1 MKVEVKKEVLSTPTV
16 SIIIPLYNQERYFR
30 DCLNSIA
37 RQTYQNLEII
47 IVNDGSSDRSPLI
60 ARDWALRDHRFKVID
75 KENEGTAFARRDGYL
90 AATGDFISFLDSDDM
105 LPQNAIEIMVKGIL
119 ENDVDLFW
127 GSYCY
132 KVGCFVSSH
141 KDKVCSFPVNKRIC
155 QPELFDKYYIAFFH
169 TGKIF
174 PVMIGAKIYRKR
186 IVDEAYRETGLFSK
200 EVSLMGEDL
209 YFNMKLFP
217 FLRSMYRTDKIVYI
231 YRHGGGTFGFNRNF
245 PQVFKLSDIRLDLLD
260 EFNYTK
266 GYEPLFEEY
275 VAFLYHHAAQLIHFK
290 KADRKEIE
298 DFYKFEIEHRRLVPR
313 LKEYYAHHEPSTSI
327 DLLIKQ
333 DYEGMYN
340 CACRL
345 RKSTVLTP
353 RYRIVK
359 FLVDMLSKV

>member
-1 MKVEVKKEVLSTPTV
+1 MEVKKEVLSTPTV

-47 IVNDGSSDRSPLI
+47 IVNDGSTDNSPQM
-60 ARDWALRDHRFKVID
+60 AKDWAAKDHRVKVID
-75 KENEGTAFARRDGYL
+75 KLNEGLAFARRDGYL
-90 AATGDFISFLDSDDM
+90 AATGEFITFLDSDDM
-105 LPQNAIEIMVKGIL
+105 LSKNAIEFLVTGLL
-119 ENDVDLFW
+119 ENEVDLYM
-127 GSYCY
+127 GSYSN
-132 KVGCFVSSH
+132 KVGCFVSTH
-141 KDKVCSFPVNKRIC
+141 KDRACSFPVNQIIS
-155 QPELFDKYYIAFFH
+155 QPELFDKYYQAFFC
-169 TGKIF
+169 TGSII
-174 PVMIGAKIYRKR
+174 PVMVWAKLYRKSV
-186 IVDEAYRETGLFSK
+186 VDKAYHNTELYSRDIPF
-200 EVSLMGEDL
+200 MGEDL

-275 VAFLYHHAAQLIHFK
+275 VAYLYHHAAQLIHFK

-327 DLLIKQ
+327 DLLIKK